1 MISAMYMI
9 SILLLI
15 VLLSIDVVCRIIDIR
30 VNEECMK
37 QLEEQTERLKTIREG
52 LKDVSE

>member
-1 MISAMYMI
+1 MISVIYII

-37 QLEEQTERLKTIREG
+37 QLEEQTERLKKIREE

>member
-1 MISAMYMI
+1 MISVMYMI

-30 VNEECMK
+30 VNEKCMK
-37 QLEEQTERLKTIREG
+37 QLDKQTERLKTIREE
-52 LKDVSE
+52 LENVSK

>member
-1 MISAMYMI
+1 MISVMYMI

-30 VNEECMK
+30 VNEKCMK

-52 LKDVSE
+52 LENVSE